1 MLNDPFLHPRPR
13 GDDPG
18 AIVICSGV
26 FSPFGTT
33 PIPSRGFSG
42 RVRIAPVPSPK
53 ALSAPRNGLL
63 NGHLG
68 ITETDGL
75 GLPA

>member
-1 MLNDPFLHPRPR
+1 M
-13 GDDPG
+13 
-18 AIVICSGV
+18 

-42 RVRIAPVPSPK
+42 RVRITPMPSPE
-53 ALSAPRNGLL
+53 ALPAPRDGLL

-68 ITETDGL
+68 ITEADGL
-75 GLPA
+75 GFTATTGADHKLL